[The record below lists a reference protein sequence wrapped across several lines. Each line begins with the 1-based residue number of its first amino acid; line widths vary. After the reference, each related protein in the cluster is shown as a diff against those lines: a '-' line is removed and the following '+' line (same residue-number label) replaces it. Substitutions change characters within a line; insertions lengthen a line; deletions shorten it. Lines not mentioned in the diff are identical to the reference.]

1 MWGSLCEDHILCQ
14 RSSARESNFGFSAP
28 IRARNFALS
37 AHEQKRNVSLHKAQG
52 VAFHDP
58 LFRGVTFRYSLSIRT
73 LNFEESFSL
82 RGLRFELSACR
93 NTELNFEFCCPA
105 RVSAVPRFGGCCIAR
120 FSSTHSILS
129 ALYFSSPSTTSAV
142 LRWLVMLVLS
152 NLYRCMFI
160 EFYFLSKYSNSI
172 KRLTHKRNGEGCP
185 SAASLSSSFA
195 RQILSILFDS
205 AAVHSCSVHFN
216 AGNFISEEC
225 HAFPLFTCQS
235 KQNDEPS
242 SSYDYSISRR
252 KKQ

>member
-1 MWGSLCEDHILCQ
+1 M
-14 RSSARESNFGFSAP
+14 
-28 IRARNFALS
+28 
-37 AHEQKRNVSLHKAQG
+37 
-52 VAFHDP
+52 
-58 LFRGVTFRYSLSIRT
+58 FRPPGGVTFRYPVSIRT

-93 NTELNFEFCCPA
+93 NTALNFELCCVV
-105 RVSAVPRFGGCCIAR
+105 RVSAFPRFGECCVAR

-160 EFYFLSKYSNSI
+160 DFYFLSKFSNSI
-172 KRLTHKRNGEGCP
+172 KRLTHKRNGEGCS

-225 HAFPLFTCQS
+225 HAFPLFTCQG
-235 KQNDEPS
+235 K
-242 SSYDYSISRR
+242 
-252 KKQ
+252 

>member
-1 MWGSLCEDHILCQ
+1 M
-14 RSSARESNFGFSAP
+14 
-28 IRARNFALS
+28 
-37 AHEQKRNVSLHKAQG
+37 
-52 VAFHDP
+52 
-58 LFRGVTFRYSLSIRT
+58 
-73 LNFEESFSL
+73 

-93 NTELNFEFCCPA
+93 NTELNFELCCVV
-105 RVSAVPRFGGCCIAR
+105 RVSAFPRFGECCVAR
-120 FSSTHSILS
+120 FSLTHSILS
-129 ALYFSSPSTTSAV
+129 ALYFSSLSTTSAV

-172 KRLTHKRNGEGCP
+172 KRLTHKRNGKVCP

-235 KQNDEPS
+235 K
-242 SSYDYSISRR
+242 
-252 KKQ
+252 